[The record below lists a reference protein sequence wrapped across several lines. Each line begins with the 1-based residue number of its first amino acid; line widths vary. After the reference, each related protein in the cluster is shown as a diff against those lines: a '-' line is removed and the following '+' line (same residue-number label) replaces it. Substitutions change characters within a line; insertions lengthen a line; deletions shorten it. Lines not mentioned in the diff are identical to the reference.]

1 MKICHKCFQ
10 PEHTHRCFPIS
21 HPTISINL
29 DTNTPYSIILLIL
42 QNAGVKIKQSSYSV
56 MTQITGF
63 IEEESDIEEVSEEEE
78 EPEKKTQKKAV

>member
-1 MKICHKCFQ
+1 MKICSKCFQ

-42 QNAGVKIKQSSYSV
+42 QNSGVKIKQSSYSV
-56 MTQITGF
+56 MTQIAGF
-63 IEEESDIEEVSEEEE
+63 IEEESVIEEVSSDEE
-78 EPEKKTQKKAV
+78 EKKTQKKAL